1 MHKTIT
7 CFLLLFCSGL
17 CTAQMTP
24 DQKLFDFQQLAGAY
38 DKQYGLYEWKKE
50 AVHFDL
56 LDIAPWLDRVKR
68 SANDL
73 DFYEICVEYVAS
85 LHDAHDAFTLPSG
98 FSATLGFGID
108 LYDGKPLIDTITRS
122 QLPVS
127 RYPFQIGDEV
137 VSVDG
142 AAVDDLIAAYLK
154 YAVASNPRSGRRSA
168 AGRITARFQSLMPHA
183 HEIGET
189 AAVVIRRQSGAL
201 DTYDIPWN
209 KNGAPIFKVGPV
221 PALPALKR
229 PLAASQDA
237 DALG

>member
-1 MHKTIT
+1 MRKSLKG
-7 CFLLLFCSGL
+7 FLLLFCSGL
-17 CTAQMTP
+17 CPAQMTP

-98 FSATLGFGID
+98 FSASLGFGMD
-108 LYDGKPLIDTITRS
+108 LYDGKPLIDTILRS
-122 QLPVS
+122 QLPAA

-137 VSVDG
+137 ISVDG
-142 AAVDDLIAAYLK
+142 VPVERLIEGNLK
-154 YAVASNPRSGRRSA
+154 YSIASNPRSARRSA
-168 AGRITARFQSLMPHA
+168 
-183 HEIGET
+183 
-189 AAVVIRRQSGAL
+189 
-201 DTYDIPWN
+201 
-209 KNGAPIFKVGPV
+209 
-221 PALPALKR
+221 
-229 PLAASQDA
+229 
-237 DALG
+237 LG